1 MGTPSPENVST
12 KQQRIAMLAKQMPGV
27 PLNSLSHH
35 IDIDWMKEALRRT
48 RKDGATGVDGGVG
61 VEPVMVADEDSGD
74 IGDRAESSGGLHRIG
89 LPIRPSTRY
98 SCSTVSHW

>member
-35 IDIDWMKEALRRT
+35 IDID
-48 RKDGATGVDGGVG
+48 
-61 VEPVMVADEDSGD
+61 ADEGS
-74 IGDRAESSGGLHRIG
+74 
-89 LPIRPSTRY
+89 PSTHGTCDLTSRMREIRK
-98 SCSTVSHW
+98 SGSVGEAG